1 MPQTSFVYKQKDSET
16 RRAFIDKNPLK
27 HFISGIL
34 QVSMIIRMTVC
45 FIVYLF
51 FGVTYHI
58 SLKGPNFALRI
69 ASLPHSASPESWQRP
84 GETSFVWCKDRVEEG
99 GPCLWFM

>member
-1 MPQTSFVYKQKDSET
+1 MSQTSSVYKQKDSEA
-16 RRAFIDKNPLK
+16 RQAFVGKNPLK

-34 QVSMIIRMTVC
+34 QVSMIIRMTVS

-58 SLKGPNFALRI
+58 SLKSPKFALKI
-69 ASLPHSASPESWQRP
+69 TSLPHSTSPESWQRP
-84 GETSFVWCKDRVEEG
+84 GETLFV
-99 GPCLWFM
+99 